1 MRQNTQ
7 VISKGFNILST
18 RFNKLS
24 SDQDELSLKLDK
36 KFVLVEEGIIRMQTE
51 IGKKLKDID
60 TKGEAGIKN
69 LKKTDQELLQAQ
81 ITAGQEHKRWMETL
95 SGKLVGFKSD
105 FDKESK
111 VLAEMVKALA
121 EIQKKEKGKLD
132 QLGKNL
138 DAEMDKLRDTLE
150 EQNNHGDGEK
160 DNNFQE
166 RAGQDSLLLV
176 KRVEQ
181 LELNLKSTQTTVKNE
196 SEIFQRELGDLS
208 KYVDD
213 KLKRLDESL
222 QDQNMAHNL
231 AHEHIAGKMDS
242 WSSTSTTSLFEPT
255 AQSLMAARGDDLDMI
270 ETRT

>member
-1 MRQNTQ
+1 
-7 VISKGFNILST
+7 
-18 RFNKLS
+18 
-24 SDQDELSLKLDK
+24 
-36 KFVLVEEGIIRMQTE
+36 
-51 IGKKLKDID
+51 
-60 TKGEAGIKN
+60 
-69 LKKTDQELLQAQ
+69 
-81 ITAGQEHKRWMETL
+81 METL

-181 LELNLKSTQTTVKNE
+181 LELVNYLIYSNFVRFMTQKIKFRNSLPIFKDALGYNL
-196 SEIFQRELGDLS
+196 
-208 KYVDD
+208 
-213 KLKRLDESL
+213 
-222 QDQNMAHNL
+222 
-231 AHEHIAGKMDS
+231 
-242 WSSTSTTSLFEPT
+242 
-255 AQSLMAARGDDLDMI
+255 
-270 ETRT
+270 